1 MLEDSTDGVFFSGR
15 RMEMQIGARRSAGEE
30 EEKKEEEKEKEE
42 EEDDVRLVS
51 TLANDD
57 ST

>member
-15 RMEMQIGARRSAGEE
+15 RMEMQIGAREE

>member
-15 RMEMQIGARRSAGEE
+15 RTEMQIGARRSVGEE
-30 EEKKEEEKEKEE
+30 EEKKEKEKEE
-42 EEDDVRLVS
+42 EEDDVGLVS

>member
-1 MLEDSTDGVFFSGR
+1 
-15 RMEMQIGARRSAGEE
+15 MQIGARRSVGEE
-30 EEKKEEEKEKEE
+30 EEKKEKEKEE
-42 EEDDVRLVS
+42 EEDDVGLVS

>member
-1 MLEDSTDGVFFSGR
+1 
-15 RMEMQIGARRSAGEE
+15 MQIGARRSGGEE
-30 EEKKEEEKEKEE
+30 EEKKEKEEK
-42 EEDDVRLVS
+42 EEDDVGLVS